1 VLARHSTADAKDRL
15 DESASA
21 WGLRLAVFTGG
32 MGVLLAALV
41 VLVMT
46 VTGWRVVARDL
57 AALHMSG
64 VPLKELRRS
73 LVREQV
79 VLVLVGTVVGVVCGA
94 VSSLV
99 AMPLIPLFDSDADP
113 VPALELAPSA
123 VAIVGSAV
131 GAGLVLVVVGW
142 LAAVGA
148 GRRITLRRIRES
160 L

>member
-1 VLARHSTADAKDRL
+1 VAAAKDRL

-21 WGLRLAVFTGG
+21 WGLRLAAFTGA

-79 VLVLVGTVVGVVCGA
+79 VLVLVGTVVGVICGA
-94 VSSLV
+94 VSSFI
-99 AMPLIPLFDSDADP
+99 AMPLIPLFDSAADP
-113 VPALELAPSA
+113 VPALELAPDTLAIAGAA
-123 VAIVGSAV
+123 VV
-131 GAGLVLVVVGW
+131 AGVVLVAVGW

-148 GRRITLRRIRES
+148 GRRITLRRIRAS